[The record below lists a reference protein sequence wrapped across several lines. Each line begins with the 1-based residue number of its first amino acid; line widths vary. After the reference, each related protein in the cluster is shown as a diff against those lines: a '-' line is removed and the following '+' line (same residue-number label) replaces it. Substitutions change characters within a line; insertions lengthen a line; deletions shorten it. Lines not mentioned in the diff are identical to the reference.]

1 MTMTSKTSRS
11 NQMLLSTLTAA
22 GMLLGA
28 CSWIPKGDAEFDV
41 GIKDRGV
48 ASWYGEQ
55 FHGKQ
60 AANGE
65 IFDMEALT
73 AAHRTIPLGSIV
85 RVVNLANGKHLHV
98 RITDRGPYIN
108 GRILDLSHGAAVH
121 LGMEGGGLAHIQI
134 EIVGEQRPELLL
146 FSEAASGQASSLLID
161 VNAVPHQAAPN
172 MTPSLRVLPS
182 DMWITRR
189 IRRVRAM
196 LAADHTA
203 HTEVAA
209 LPLS

>member
-1 MTMTSKTSRS
+1 
-11 NQMLLSTLTAA
+11 
-22 GMLLGA
+22 MLLGA
-28 CSWIPKGDAEFDV
+28 CSWIPKGEAQFDV

-55 FHGKQ
+55 FHGRQ

-73 AAHRTIPLGSIV
+73 AAHRTMPLGSIV

-108 GRILDLSHGAAVH
+108 GRILDLSHAAAVQLNMAH
-121 LGMEGGGLAHIQI
+121 EGTAHVQI
-134 EIVGEQRPELLL
+134 EIVGQWRPELLQY
-146 FSEAASGQASSLLID
+146 SESTSGRISSLLIEKTVAD
-161 VNAVPHQAAPN
+161 PPIPF
-172 MTPSLRVLPS
+172 MTSWLRVLPS
-182 DMWITRR
+182 DVWLARR
-189 IRRVRAM
+189 IRRVPAI

-203 HTEVAA
+203 HAEVATLA
-209 LPLS
+209 LA